1 MLPGRPTRATLE
13 GFTMTDTP
21 APLPAGPI
29 VVGTDGSPQARHAAL
44 FALREAQLRGTGLRA
59 VCAYDYT
66 PIRFTGYGWMAA
78 PEGAT
83 TLYEQLHDVARQA
96 VTDTVHELRQQLGG
110 PEVEVEI
117 IAEAGRPAQVLL
129 DASKDASLLVVGTRG
144 SSAWGRLTLG
154 STSTEVVHHAH
165 LPVVVVPA
173 DSRSASS

>member
-1 MLPGRPTRATLE
+1 MNDSAV
-13 GFTMTDTP
+13 P
-21 APLPAGPI
+21 APAGPI
-29 VVGTDGSPQARHAAL
+29 VVGTDGSPPARHAVL

-66 PIRFTGYGWMAA
+66 PARYTGYGWMAV
-78 PEGAT
+78 PEGDGG
-83 TLYEQLHDVARQA
+83 LYEQLHDVARQA

-110 PEVEVEI
+110 PHVEVEI
-117 IAEAGRPAQVLL
+117 LAEAGRPAQVLL

-144 SSAWGRLTLG
+144 SGAWGRLTLG

-173 DSRSASS
+173 DSRGAPPDVSTK